1 MSSTCVYK
9 EFAAK
14 IPANLHEQNE
24 DQFLLVSLVGD
35 SNCYTH
41 SGKRSRSWTVQAV
54 GTANMLIAD
63 AIVASRGF
71 ESGGLYYGN
80 FGPSGSLLPEQYIAK
95 VRRMIK
101 NAHPLRET
109 GWVNDVFIKPKIAG
123 MEIVSALKAAVEK
136 SKQAFDE
143 KSRGQFYDLIGV
155 EGCTD

>member
-1 MSSTCVYK
+1 
-9 EFAAK
+9 
-14 IPANLHEQNE
+14 
-24 DQFLLVSLVGD
+24 
-35 SNCYTH
+35 
-41 SGKRSRSWTVQAV
+41 
-54 GTANMLIAD
+54 
-63 AIVASRGF
+63 
-71 ESGGLYYGN
+71 
-80 FGPSGSLLPEQYIAK
+80 
-95 VRRMIK
+95 MIK